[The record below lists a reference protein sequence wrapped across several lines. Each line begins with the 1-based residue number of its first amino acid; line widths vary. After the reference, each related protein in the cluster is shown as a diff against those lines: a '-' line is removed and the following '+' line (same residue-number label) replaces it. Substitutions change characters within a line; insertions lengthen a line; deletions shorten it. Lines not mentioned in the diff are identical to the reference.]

1 MNIGAEG
8 EENNNNKKKEKEAE
22 AWRGRICSLNGGQKR
37 AVEDDGNFRGGRE
50 RFFPVLARDTDTVGC
65 FVLFIFMDL
74 GQRVSTLTLWVGR
87 GLRGEVK
94 PERGW

>member
-1 MNIGAEG
+1 M
-8 EENNNNKKKEKEAE
+8 
-22 AWRGRICSLNGGQKR
+22 
-37 AVEDDGNFRGGRE
+37 
-50 RFFPVLARDTDTVGC
+50 GC

-74 GQRVSTLTLWVGR
+74 GQRVSTLTLRVGKGEG

>member
-8 EENNNNKKKEKEAE
+8 EEDNNNKKKEKEAE
-22 AWRGRICSLNGGQKR
+22 AWRGRICSLNGSGPWKMMGIS
-37 AVEDDGNFRGGRE
+37 EGGE
-50 RFFPVLARDTDTVGC
+50 RFFPVLARDTDTMGC